1 MNAQQHLAAAEQLLD
16 KAAEHSGEP
25 WSPKSESYALA
36 ALAHATIAVAAEL
49 GAPHAAPATTGPA
62 DG

>member
-1 MNAQQHLAAAEQLLD
+1 MNAQGHLAAAEELLA
-16 KAAEHSGEP
+16 KAAVQRGEP

-49 GAPHAAPATTGPA
+49 GVPHAAPATTGPA
-62 DG
+62 SG